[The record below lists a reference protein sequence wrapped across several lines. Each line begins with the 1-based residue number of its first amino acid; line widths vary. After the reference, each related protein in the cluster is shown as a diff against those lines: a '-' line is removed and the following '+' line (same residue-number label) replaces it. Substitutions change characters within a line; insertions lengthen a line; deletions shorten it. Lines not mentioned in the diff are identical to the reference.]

1 MKISDMIKNLY
12 AFMDEHGD
20 VECWY
25 AEDDE
30 GNGFRPVY
38 FEPSLR
44 YVNEDEET
52 FQEED
57 LEDMDKEDREDIG
70 ELTKIC
76 VVN

>member
-20 VECWY
+20 LDCWY
-25 AEDDE
+25 SEDEE
-30 GNGFRPVY
+30 GNAYHPVY
-38 FEPSLR
+38 FKPALL
-44 YVNEDEET
+44 YVNDYGNA
-52 FQEED
+52 FGEED
-57 LEDMDKEDREDIG
+57 IEVEDPEDIA

>member
-20 VECWY
+20 LDCWY
-25 AEDDE
+25 AVDDE
-30 GNGFRPVY
+30 GNDFKPVY
-38 FEPSLR
+38 FDPSLR
-44 YVNEDEET
+44 YVNEHEET
-52 FQEED
+52 FQQED
-57 LEDMDKEDREDIG
+57 LEDEDPEDIG

>member
-25 AEDDE
+25 AEDEE
-30 GNGFRPVY
+30 GNGYQPVY

-44 YVNEDEET
+44 YVNEYKDV
-52 FQEED
+52 FQEEY
-57 LEDMDKEDREDIG
+57 LEDMDEEEREELG

>member
-20 VECWY
+20 LDCWY
-25 AEDDE
+25 AEDEE
-30 GNGFRPVY
+30 GNAYHPVY
-38 FEPSLR
+38 FDPSLR
-44 YVNEDEET
+44 YVNAYEDVY
-52 FQEED
+52 QEED
-57 LEDMDKEDREDIG
+57 LVDEDPEDIA

>member
-20 VECWY
+20 LDCWY

-30 GNGFRPVY
+30 GNCYHPVY
-38 FEPSLR
+38 FDPSLR
-44 YVNEDEET
+44 YVNSYEDV

-57 LEDMDKEDREDIG
+57 LEDEDPEDI
-70 ELTKIC
+70 ERLIKIC

>member
-20 VECWY
+20 LECWY

-30 GNGFRPVY
+30 GNGYHPVY
-38 FEPSLR
+38 FGPNMY
-44 YVNEDEET
+44 YVNEDNEV

-57 LEDMDKEDREDIG
+57 LEDEDPEDIG

>member
-20 VECWY
+20 LDCWY
-25 AEDDE
+25 AVDEE
-30 GNGFRPVY
+30 GNGYHPVY
-38 FEPSLR
+38 FDPSLR
-44 YVNEDEET
+44 YVNSYEDV

-57 LEDMDKEDREDIG
+57 LEDEDPEDIAG
-70 ELTKIC
+70 LTKIC

>member
-20 VECWY
+20 VDCWY
-25 AEDDE
+25 AVDDE
-30 GNGFRPVY
+30 GNEFNPVY

-44 YVNEDEET
+44 YVHEDDT

-57 LEDMDKEDREDIG
+57 LEDMDEEEREELG
-70 ELTKIC
+70 ELIKIC

>member
-25 AEDDE
+25 AVDDE
-30 GNGFRPVY
+30 GNGFSPVY
-38 FEPSLR
+38 FDPSLR
-44 YVNEDEET
+44 YVNVYEDV

-57 LEDMDKEDREDIG
+57 LEDEDPEDIA

>member
-20 VECWY
+20 LDCWY
-25 AEDDE
+25 AADDE
-30 GNGFRPVY
+30 GNAYNPIY
-38 FEPSLR
+38 FDPSLR
-44 YVNEDEET
+44 YVNEYQDV

-57 LEDMDKEDREDIG
+57 LVDEDPEDIA

>member
-20 VECWY
+20 VDCWY
-25 AEDDE
+25 AADDE
-30 GNGFRPVY
+30 GNEYNRVY
-38 FEPSLR
+38 FKPSLL
-44 YVNEDEET
+44 YVNDYDDV
-52 FQEED
+52 FREED
-57 LEDMDKEDREDIG
+57 IADEDPEDVG